1 MASEQET
8 QPKPLPSELAD
19 KLREAAGR
27 LWLFVNSEYQEGD
40 GRKMRA
46 KRRHLDTIHAL
57 RAIAADIAFCPHYV
71 LESGSDQRSA
81 LEHAISL
88 LQYTLDWLDEDRAKA
103 LESELEAL
111 VTEADEATANSLIGE

>member
-8 QPKPLPSELAD
+8 QAKPLPRELTE
-19 KLREAAGR
+19 KLRDAAGR

-40 GRKMRA
+40 GTKMRV

-57 RAIAADIAFCPHYV
+57 RAIAADIAFCPHYA
-71 LESGSDQRSA
+71 LENGSDQRSA

-88 LQYTLDWLDEDRAKA
+88 LQYTLDWQDEDRAKA

-111 VTEADEATANSLIGE
+111 VAEADEATGIK

>member
-1 MASEQET
+1 MASERET
-8 QPKPLPSELAD
+8 PAKPMPTELAE

-40 GRKMRA
+40 GTEMRA

-57 RAIAADIAFCPHYV
+57 RAIAADIAFCPHYA

-88 LQYTLDWLDEDRAKA
+88 LQYTLDWRDEDRAKA
-103 LESELEAL
+103 MERELEGL
-111 VTEADEATANSLIGE
+111 VAEADEATGFKDSY

>member
-1 MASEQET
+1 MTSEQET
-8 QPKPLPSELAD
+8 QSKPLPNDLAD
-19 KLREAAGR
+19 KLCESARR

-40 GRKMRA
+40 GTKMRA

-57 RAIAADIAFCPHYV
+57 RAIAADIAFCPDYV

-88 LQYTLDWLDEDRAKA
+88 LQYTLDWQDEDRAKA

-111 VTEADEATANSLIGE
+111 VAEADEATGIK

>member
-1 MASEQET
+1 MAFEKET
-8 QPKPLPSELAD
+8 RTKPLPSALTE
-19 KLREAAGR
+19 KLRDAAGR

-40 GRKMRA
+40 GAKMRA

-57 RAIAADIAFCPHYV
+57 RAIAADIAFSPHYA

-103 LESELEAL
+103 LETELEAL
-111 VTEADEATANSLIGE
+111 VVEADEATGFKDSF